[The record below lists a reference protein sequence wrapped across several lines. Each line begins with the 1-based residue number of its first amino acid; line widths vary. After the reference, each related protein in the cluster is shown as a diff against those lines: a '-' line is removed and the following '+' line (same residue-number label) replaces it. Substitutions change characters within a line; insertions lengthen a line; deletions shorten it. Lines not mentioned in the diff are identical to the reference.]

1 MRRKEDSLW
10 WWLVVVALLLLTE
23 SLGAMGS
30 PGLLDTFKV
39 GQTYFFSHKLSQ
51 RFVRSRTSKQEQC
64 LPQGL
69 PCKGGDS
76 SCRSGP

>member
-1 MRRKEDSLW
+1 VRRKEDSLW

-39 GQTYFFSHKLSQ
+39 GQT
-51 RFVRSRTSKQEQC
+51 
-64 LPQGL
+64 
-69 PCKGGDS
+69 
-76 SCRSGP
+76 